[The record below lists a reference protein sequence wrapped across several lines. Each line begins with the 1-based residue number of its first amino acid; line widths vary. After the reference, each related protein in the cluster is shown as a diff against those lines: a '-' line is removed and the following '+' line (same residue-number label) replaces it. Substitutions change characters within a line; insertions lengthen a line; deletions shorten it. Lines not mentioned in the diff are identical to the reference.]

1 MAVLSALEIY
11 RYARMAGFSPDQA
24 VTMTAIALAESGGET
39 GAHNPRGEDSR
50 GLWQINVAAHRDL
63 AGADLNDPLTNARA
77 AFRVSRSGQDV
88 SPWTTTHRNG
98 NAKYL
103 AFRAE
108 AENAA
113 RMNGDTAT
121 GNWTGTPGYGNPLS
135 AGAGGTGAPVP
146 DLAAVAQ
153 PATGGG
159 ATDQFVQLA
168 LAQEGD
174 SYVFG
179 GEARLDDA
187 DPTVFDCSELVQWAA
202 ARVGVDVPDGSYNQY
217 LQAAEA
223 GTTMSVEQALRTRGA
238 LLFYFSSEPT
248 PGGGRP
254 GQAHVAISL
263 GDGRTIEAM
272 NPQRGVVIANA
283 DTRRFN
289 YAATVPGLA
298 TATPTGTSA
307 TAVTTAGVTGAAAAA
322 PAFAAVD
329 TDRDGVVDGAEQQLG
344 TDATRADSDG
354 DGSSDGYELFRMR
367 TDATR
372 ADSDGD
378 RIVDSAELLR
388 GSDPTKPD
396 SDLDGRADGTDD
408 SGDTDGDGLSEL
420 LEQILGTRADSI
432 DSDADGVTDLLEHAS
447 GLDPLAPLGA
457 GATSGAGLPSLT
469 GSPLPSAMTA
479 DLPDDPATF

>member
-1 MAVLSALEIY
+1 VAVLSALEIY

-63 AGADLNDPLTNARA
+63 VGQDLNDPLTNARA
-77 AFRVSRSGQDV
+77 AFRVSQSGQDV

-98 NAKYL
+98 SAKYL
-103 AFRAE
+103 AYRAE

-135 AGAGGTGAPVP
+135 AGAGGAGAPVP
-146 DLAAVAQ
+146 DMATAAQ
-153 PATGGG
+153 PTTGGG
-159 ATDQFVQLA
+159 GAAEQFVQLA

-179 GEARLDDA
+179 HEVRLDDA
-187 DPTVFDCSELVQWAA
+187 DPTTFDCSELVQWAA
-202 ARVGVDVPDGSYNQY
+202 GRVGVDVPDGSYNQY

-223 GTTMSVEQALRTRGA
+223 GTTMSVEQALHTRGA

-248 PGGGRP
+248 AGGGRP
-254 GQAHVAISL
+254 SEAHVAISL

-272 NPQRGVVIANA
+272 NDQAGVLIANA
-283 DTRRFN
+283 DTERFN
-289 YAATVPGLA
+289 YAAAVPGLD
-298 TATPTGTSA
+298 TATPIDLATSA
-307 TAVTTAGVTGAAAAA
+307 GPAVATAPT
-322 PAFAAVD
+322 FAAVD

-354 DGSSDGYELFRMR
+354 DGSSDGYEQFRMH

-378 RIVDSAELLR
+378 GMADSAELLR

-396 SDLDGRADGTDD
+396 SDLDGRADGDDD
-408 SGDTDGDGLSEL
+408 SGDADGDGLSDL

-447 GLDPLAPLGA
+447 GLDPLAPMG
-457 GATSGAGLPSLT
+457 GGTTTGAGLPSLT
-469 GSPLPSAMTA
+469 GSPLPSAMTT
-479 DLPDDPATF
+479 DLHDDPATF